1 MHIRGEISPPGDKSI
16 SHRAFMLGALAH
28 GTTTIRSAL
37 ESLDVKSTREAMQG
51 LGADIRRDGDLW
63 HVMGGDL
70 KEPQNV
76 IDAGNS
82 GTTARLLCGI
92 LAGINGVSCITGD
105 TSLVKRP
112 MARVMQPLGAMG
124 ACFMARQD
132 RYLPMAVKGGKLVG
146 MTYAMDVASAQ
157 VKSAVLLAGLN
168 AEGTTEVIEPLKS
181 RDHTERMLRFFG
193 IELSEDGNRI
203 RIHGG
208 QHLQARPIEV
218 PGDPSSA
225 AFPAVLAAA
234 TPGSDL
240 LIKSICLNPT
250 RIAFLD
256 VLKRMGAKI
265 GLENYRETAGE
276 TVGDIRVQGKHLTG
290 TTIQGAEI
298 PSLIDELP
306 ILAIAAACAE
316 GRTTIRDARELRVKE
331 ADRINAMAN
340 GFAALGARVEELD
353 DGMIIDGPLPLRG
366 GRIQTAS
373 DHRIAMSFAVLAKAL
388 SIDIHLDDTACVD
401 ISYPGFFRDLAGLAE

>member
-1 MHIRGEISPPGDKSI
+1 M
-16 SHRAFMLGALAH
+16 FGALAH
-28 GTTTIRSAL
+28 GTTTIRCAL
-37 ESLDVKSTREAMQG
+37 ESLDVKSTREAMQA

-63 HVMGGDL
+63 LVKGGTL
-70 KEPQNV
+70 KEPQYV

-82 GTTARLLCGI
+82 GTTARLMCGI

-105 TSLVKRP
+105 ASLVKRP
-112 MARVMQPLGAMG
+112 MARVIKPLTTMG

-132 RYLPMAVKGGKLVG
+132 RYLPMAVKGGNLSG
-146 MTYAMDVASAQ
+146 ITYEMDVASAQ

-193 IELSEDGNRI
+193 VEISVCDNRI
-203 RIHGG
+203 RIQGG
-208 QHLQARPIEV
+208 QRLEARPIEV

-225 AFPAVLAAA
+225 AFPAVLAAVI
-234 TPGSDL
+234 PGSEL
-240 LIKSICLNPT
+240 LIRGICLNPT
-250 RIAFLD
+250 RIAFLN
-256 VLKRMGAKI
+256 VLKRMGAQI
-265 GLENYRETAGE
+265 GFENCHETVGE
-276 TVGDIRVQGKHLTG
+276 TVGDIRVQGTHLKG
-290 TTIQGAEI
+290 TTIQGVEI

-316 GRTTIRDARELRVKE
+316 GRTIIRDARELRVKE
-331 ADRINAMAN
+331 ADRIKAMVN
-340 GFAALGARVEELD
+340 GFAALGASVEELD
-353 DGMIIDGPLPLRG
+353 DGMIIDGPLSLSG

-388 SIDIHLDDTACVD
+388 TIEIGLDDTACVD
-401 ISYPGFFRDLAGLAE
+401 ISYPSFFKDLAGLV

>member
-16 SHRAFMLGALAH
+16 SHRAFMFGALAR
-28 GTTTIRSAL
+28 GTTTIKSAL
-37 ESLDVKSTREAMQG
+37 ESLDVKSTREAMQA

-63 HVMGGDL
+63 LVRGGTL
-70 KEPQNV
+70 KEPQTV

-92 LAGINGVSCITGD
+92 LAGIHGVSCITGD
-105 TSLVKRP
+105 ASLVRRP
-112 MARVMQPLGAMG
+112 MARVIQPLATMG

-132 RYLPMAVKGGKLVG
+132 RYLPMAVKGGRLAG
-146 MTYAMDVASAQ
+146 LTYRMDVASAQ

-168 AEGTTEVIEPLKS
+168 AEGATEVIEPLKS

-193 IELSEDGNRI
+193 IELVEDGNRI

-208 QHLQARPIEV
+208 QHLQARPVEV

-240 LIKSICLNPT
+240 LIKGICLNPT

-256 VLKRMGAKI
+256 VLKRMGADI
-265 GLENYRETAGE
+265 EFNNYRETAGE

-316 GRTTIRDARELRVKE
+316 GRTIIRDARELRVKE
-331 ADRINAMAN
+331 ADRIKAIVN
-340 GFAALGARVEELD
+340 GFAALGADVEELD
-353 DGMIIDGPLPLRG
+353 DGMIIDGPLPLRA

-373 DHRIAMSFAVLAKAL
+373 DHRIAMSFAVLGKVL
-388 SIDIHLDDTACVD
+388 SLDIHLDDTACVD
-401 ISYPGFFRDLAGLAE
+401 ISYPGFFKDLAGLAP